1 MGLVHKI
8 FKQQKRSDNNMP
20 ESSTI
25 LNDLNKV
32 FIPCRTI
39 LEMEALTSLFLE
51 YYNYDLIKEI
61 PKSQPSSQK
70 IIEVFRILDCKPL
83 ERIIE
88 YFIDGVVQKL
98 KPIVMYERDHHDR
111 FRMGNVVAYTK
122 TRVCLYLALHR
133 LKLKFMFIKH
143 FMDVFKDNEFKL
155 NIPEED
161 VDLSPH
167 IFISSFYKDYTH
179 KNKMNLK
186 LMLSTKRVSERVSK
200 LIDLKDII
208 TNEDIINAITFKK
221 YLDDNNRIKFI
232 MREIKASIFVCKVM
246 FAQIDISDP
255 FSEGKEVMVDA
266 EEFMINQDFIPVLI
280 PAISNAY
287 SGSNRN
293 QLEDLFRAYE
303 FMMKRVLEGINYAI
317 GIASG
322 GQILLDLEDTIFNSG
337 NIFEF

>member
-1 MGLVHKI
+1 
-8 FKQQKRSDNNMP
+8 MP
-20 ESSTI
+20 ESSDI

-61 PKSQPSSQK
+61 PKSQPTSQK
-70 IIEVFRILDCKPL
+70 VIEIFRILDCQPL
-83 ERIIE
+83 ERLIE
-88 YFIDGVVQKL
+88 YFIDGVVHKL

-143 FMDVFKDNEFKL
+143 FMDIFKGNEFKL
-155 NIPEED
+155 KITED
-161 VDLSPH
+161 QGELAPH
-167 IFISSFYKDYTH
+167 LFISSFYNDYTH

-186 LMLSTKRVSERVSK
+186 LMLSSKRVSERVSK

-246 FAQIDISDP
+246 FAQMDVFDP
-255 FSEGKEVMVDA
+255 FSEGKEIMVDA
-266 EEFMINQDFIPVLI
+266 EDFMINQDFIPVLI

-287 SGSNRN
+287 SGGNKA
-293 QLEDLFRAYE
+293 QLEDLFQAYD
-303 FMMKRVLEGINYAI
+303 FMMKRVLKGINYAI
-317 GIASG
+317 KLASG
-322 GQILLDLEDTIFNSG
+322 GQILLDLEDTIYNSG
-337 NIFEF
+337 NIFDI